1 MSFGA
6 VTFSQ
11 DSFSGAGG
19 TSVIVSGFA
28 SLVTNTNVGNI
39 AIVGT
44 ATVGIAAFTGNNET
58 RTVGAVGSPLI
69 IGTAIVT
76 LGSASG
82 TTSVGTVL
90 PVTSAIV
97 STTGLSATTA
107 IGTLGFSTTGSVTL
121 IGVQGI
127 TAIGN
132 LSVVSNALVSAS
144 NFQTTTAVGSFTITT
159 TANVTPS
166 SIVGTFTV
174 NPPSVTTITNM
185 VLGGHEQAVQ
195 ANLSLGTT
203 SVTTHSQVEP
213 DSVTLTGSIGNLTLI
228 GTANVSIAAFTGNN
242 ETRALSTVNVPS
254 VESDANVDFTSISFV
269 ATTQF
274 GGASA
279 VVSADA
285 NVTLAENVQESNYD
299 TAIYDSNFFSSSG
312 LVVVSDVGTLSIVGT
327 ATFTLA
333 SVQGTITLNAPTVI
347 GNAIVEP
354 TGFQV
359 NSSVGTL
366 SFVGNANV
374 SLTSTSATATLGT
387 VSVIGNAV
395 IEIAS
400 VVLSSFFSTNYI
412 YTAVSAEDYNK
423 DRTVYVDFKDNFIN
437 NVVVIEEEDR
447 TIYIPEKQ
455 HNVRSK
461 TLLAA

>member
-1 MSFGA
+1 MHYKDI
-6 VTFSQ
+6 T
-11 DSFSGAGG
+11 
-19 TSVIVSGFA
+19 
-28 SLVTNTNVGNI
+28 
-39 AIVGT
+39 
-44 ATVGIAAFTGNNET
+44 
-58 RTVGAVGSPLI
+58 
-69 IGTAIVT
+69 
-76 LGSASG
+76 
-82 TTSVGTVL
+82 
-90 PVTSAIV
+90 VTS
-97 STTGLSATTA
+97 TTFVTPSSVVATLTV
-107 IGTLGFSTTGSVTL
+107 GTLGFSTTGSVTP
-121 IGVQGI
+121 ISVEATTSIGSVTVSTTAIVSVSGVQ
-127 TAIGN
+127 A
-132 LSVVSNALVSAS
+132 
-144 NFQTTTAVGSFTITT
+144 TTAVNTFASVVG
-159 TANVTPS
+159 TANVTLASVVGSLIVNAPTVIGTANI
-166 SIVGTFTV
+166 SISG
-174 NPPSVTTITNM
+174 S
-185 VLGGHEQAVQ
+185 GVQ
-195 ANLSLGTT
+195 ANSALGTVGVIAST
-203 SVTTHSQVEP
+203 FVEP
-213 DSVTLTGSIGNLTLI
+213 SGFVLTGSIGNLTLV

-242 ETRALSTVNVPS
+242 ETRALSIVNAPS
-254 VESDANVDFTSISFV
+254 VESDANVDSTSISFV

-285 NVTLAENVQESNYD
+285 NVSLAENIQESNYD
-299 TAIYDSNFFSSSG
+299 TAIYDTNFFSSSG
-312 LVVVSDVGTLSIVGT
+312 LVLVGNVGTFTSIVGT

-333 SVQGTITLNAPTVI
+333 SVQGTVTLNAPTVI
-347 GNAIVEP
+347 GNAVIEP

-374 SLTSTSATATLGT
+374 SLTSTSATVTLGT

-437 NVVVIEEEDR
+437 NVVVIEEEHR
-447 TIYIPEKQ
+447 IIYIPEKQ

>member
-19 TSVIVSGFA
+19 TSINVAISGVSSSVSLGNVSVVGNAVTLVSGTNA
-28 SLVTNTNVGNI
+28 TRIVGVIGSLSV
-39 AIVGT
+39 VGT
-44 ATVGIAAFTGNNET
+44 AVVA
-58 RTVGAVGSPLI
+58 
-69 IGTAIVT
+69 
-76 LGSASG
+76 LGSTSG
-82 TTSVGTVL
+82 TTSVGSAT
-90 PVTSAIV
+90 VTS
-97 STTGLSATTA
+97 TTFATTSGVVA
-107 IGTLGFSTTGSVTL
+107 TTELGTVGFSTTGSVTPL
-121 IGVQGI
+121 SVEATTSIGSATVST
-127 TAIGN
+127 TAIV
-132 LSVVSNALVSAS
+132 SVSSVQA
-144 NFQTTTAVGSFTITT
+144 TTAVNTFASVVGTASVTPASVVGSLIVNAPTVIG
-159 TANVTPS
+159 TANI
-166 SIVGTFTV
+166 SISG
-174 NPPSVTTITNM
+174 S
-185 VLGGHEQAVQ
+185 GVQ
-195 ANLSLGTT
+195 ANSALGTV
-203 SVTTHSQVEP
+203 SVIASAFVEP
-213 DSVTLTGSIGNLTLI
+213 DSVVLTGSIGNLSLV
-228 GTANVSIAAFTGNN
+228 GTANVSIAANTASN
-242 ETRALSTVNVPS
+242 ETRALGIATAPTVIGTAS
-254 VESDANVDFTSISFV
+254 VDVTGDGFV
-269 ATTQF
+269 ATVQF

-312 LVVVSDVGTLSIVGT
+312 LVVVSNVGTLSIVGT

-359 NSSVGTL
+359 NGSVGTL